1 MSLDAIKQVAALPP
15 AFPNSA
21 CRASLVPTH
30 LSYYPSTYV
39 RSQAQQHTDI
49 LTQKVTALRQE
60 QEETEAKYNDVQAK
74 TKVLEQE
81 NLAKEQEITS
91 LTHKNGLLEATV
103 EKLENDIKEHKM
115 AAQEISQHRTQ
126 NESLQRKLQLLD
138 QEAEESD
145 KNLRETNEK
154 YAIQSLQHHSVVV
167 VV

>member
-1 MSLDAIKQVAALPP
+1 M
-15 AFPNSA
+15 
-21 CRASLVPTH
+21 
-30 LSYYPSTYV
+30 
-39 RSQAQQHTDI
+39 
-49 LTQKVTALRQE
+49 TALRQE

-145 KNLRETNEK
+145 KNLRETNDK
-154 YAIQSLQHHSVVV
+154 YAIQSLQHHSVVMV
-167 VV
+167 V